1 MNDNEWIPAVEQAY
15 MAWREDSWDSLSHV
29 LIPIPSSQNLEKEI
43 IKKDAFEKLS
53 QEAKMIVNHIYFAPD
68 EVLKMLTTPQR
79 NRITKGS
86 LNIYLREI
94 GYPIK
99 TVTKVFRELTEFV
112 KTF

>member
-1 MNDNEWIPAVEQAY
+1 MNDNEFVPAIEQAY
-15 MAWREDSWDSLSHV
+15 MAWREDSWDYLSQIQ
-29 LIPIPSSQNLEKEI
+29 LPIPMSQDVEKEI

-68 EVLKMLTTPQR
+68 GVLAMLRTPQR
-79 NRITKGS
+79 NMITKSS

-99 TVTKVFRELTEFV
+99 TVTRVFRELTEFV